1 MYNQK
6 DNNLEGVLASLSPEC
21 VDQLCNI
28 IIAKLTGMNPRALAS
43 QARRRGFESHH
54 PLHEARQRLAPG
66 RLLLLL
72 YSSHRPEVTGEVP
85 PAKVQDGVAASL
97 AN

>member
-1 MYNQK
+1 MYNLK

-21 VDQLCNI
+21 VDQLCSI

-54 PLHEARQRLAPG
+54 PLQ
-66 RLLLLL
+66 
-72 YSSHRPEVTGEVP
+72 
-85 PAKVQDGVAASL
+85 
-97 AN
+97 